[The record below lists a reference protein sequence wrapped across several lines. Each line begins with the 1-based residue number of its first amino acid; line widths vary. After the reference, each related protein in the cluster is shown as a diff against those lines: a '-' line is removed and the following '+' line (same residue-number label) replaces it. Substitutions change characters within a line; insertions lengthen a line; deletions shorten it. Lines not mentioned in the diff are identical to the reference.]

1 MIAMHAAPRAS
12 SETLAPIPSLSIQ
25 IEDDAMKKR
34 IFCIMLAGTTI
45 MFFYGIGGYGSP
57 GEGPGVTYMAVATA
71 KKSLEIVTVRPSTE
85 TMSRQQLPYFVGIS
99 EATAGAKGISM
110 NLVVIPPGAAAKPH
124 IHRGYESAI
133 YLLEGRVETRY
144 GPGLRQSVI
153 NEAGDF
159 IFIPADVPHQ
169 PINLSA
175 TESARAIVARNDPN
189 EQEHVLPY
197 NPKEDL

>member
-1 MIAMHAAPRAS
+1 
-12 SETLAPIPSLSIQ
+12 
-25 IEDDAMKKR
+25 
-34 IFCIMLAGTTI
+34 
-45 MFFYGIGGYGSP
+45 
-57 GEGPGVTYMAVATA
+57 
-71 KKSLEIVTVRPSTE
+71 
-85 TMSRQQLPYFVGIS
+85 MSRQQLPYFVGIS

-133 YLLEGRVETRY
+133 YLLHGRVETRY
-144 GPGLRQSVI
+144 GPGLRKSVI

-175 TESARAIVARNDPN
+175 TEPARAIVTRNDPN
-189 EQEHVLPY
+189 EQEHVFPY
-197 NPKEDL
+197 NPKKDL